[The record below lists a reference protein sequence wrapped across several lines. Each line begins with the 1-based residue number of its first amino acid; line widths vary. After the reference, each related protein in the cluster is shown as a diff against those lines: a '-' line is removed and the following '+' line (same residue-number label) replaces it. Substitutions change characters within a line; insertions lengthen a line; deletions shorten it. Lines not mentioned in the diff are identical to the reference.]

1 MSVDAAASLSALPA
15 LPAEALALLDLPG
28 GMAEAGAVP
37 SGTLTPDA
45 ALAAFGLDGAPMA
58 GDAWAQAH
66 AETAPWGNP
75 ADELA
80 AGGQLRGLT
89 DMARELARS
98 SHALRSPEDAAAT
111 ASRADIG
118 GTPAEPTLA
127 ARAGAEAALP
137 AATLLA
143 GVVLAF
149 HPGAAE
155 RLRPAHEDPP
165 SDRPGVVGRDRH
177 GDSRQQG
184 EADHEQQAGAE
195 REREDDTG
203 EDRPA
208 HGPVLPTAEPAPEA
222 AWGAPLLAALQQAA
236 RQPAARD
243 ALQAA
248 AGAWEHGRAVLLAC
262 PMAAGS
268 SHDAWLFVLRP
279 ARGPGALRLCGE
291 RLAARLRWAAPA
303 GAGRWW
309 AVRVAKSYSLRRG
322 GQLVTQD
329 AQPDGRVSCELQLG
343 PFPAVLPRWRDV
355 LVRVDLAGRLW
366 QALGTQWSLPLLV
379 CDLPLLA
386 AAHDDQHP
394 PPPGGTRL
402 DSGFSSTPE
411 VRA

>member
-15 LPAEALALLDLPG
+15 LPAEALGPLDLPG
-28 GMAEAGAVP
+28 GLAEAGAVP
-37 SGTLTPDA
+37 SGPLTPDA
-45 ALAAFGLDGAPMA
+45 ALPAFGLEGAPMA

-80 AGGQLRGLT
+80 AGGQMRGLT

-98 SHALRSPEDAAAT
+98 SHALRSPEDAAT

-118 GTPAEPTLA
+118 GTPAEATLV

-143 GVVLAF
+143 GVVPAF

-155 RLRPAHEDPP
+155 RLRPAREDTP
-165 SDRPGVVGRDRH
+165 SDRPGVVGRDHR
-177 GDSRQQG
+177 GGSQQQG
-184 EADHEQQAGAE
+184 DPDHEQPAGAE
-195 REREDDTG
+195 REREDDAG
-203 EDRPA
+203 EDHPA
-208 HGPVLPTAEPAPEA
+208 HGPVLPVAEPAPEA
-222 AWGAPLLAALQQAA
+222 PWGAPLLAALQQAA
-236 RQPAARD
+236 RQAAARD

-268 SHDAWLFVLRP
+268 PHDAWLFVLRP

-329 AQPDGRVSCELQLG
+329 EQPDGRVSCELQLG

-379 CDLPLLA
+379 CDQALLET
-386 AAHDDQHP
+386 AHGDQRSP
-394 PPPGGTRL
+394 PPEGGRPPGG
-402 DSGFSSTPE
+402 GPSSIQE